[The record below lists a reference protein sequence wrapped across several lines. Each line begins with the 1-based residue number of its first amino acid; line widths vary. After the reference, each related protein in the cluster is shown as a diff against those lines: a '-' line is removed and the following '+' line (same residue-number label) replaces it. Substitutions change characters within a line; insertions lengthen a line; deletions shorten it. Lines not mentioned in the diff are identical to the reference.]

1 MIRIE
6 IKMSTEIPN
15 KNSLAKGMA
24 TYFIEKMPIN
34 PNKNSFRK
42 TLNRKY
48 FNPVFNLGLVLKF

>member
-1 MIRIE
+1 
-6 IKMSTEIPN
+6 MSKEIPN
-15 KNSLAKGMA
+15 KNSLAKGIA

-48 FNPVFNLGLVLKF
+48 TISTSLQSEWISPT

>member
-1 MIRIE
+1 MIRME

-15 KNSLAKGMA
+15 KNSLAKGIV

-34 PNKNSFRK
+34 PSKNSFRK

-48 FNPVFNLGLVLKF
+48 FNPAFNLGVVLKF

>member
-1 MIRIE
+1 ME
-6 IKMSTEIPN
+6 IKMSKEIPN
-15 KNSLAKGMA
+15 KNSLAKGIA